1 MRGLDQGTL
10 LSNVRSSKYP
20 GIRCFGVV
28 ITASC
33 DIANTNGS
41 SSKVSKLYYL
51 VAVEVKK
58 WLSVGV
64 AYDLVYK
71 EKKNNLLQ
79 TVNNC
84 AENCGLRAGDLLRMD
99 STDADKVISGCGA
112 GSKKIR
118 QLNDSIQNYALFCRE
133 GMSDDD
139 RKEAIKKD
147 MDTAVRFLEKIT
159 KGEALHYYF
168 LPEIAYKLEGGQKSR
183 GLIVDLQ
190 EIESISIQDASRI
203 PSPGIDRQLFSEYSE
218 EECKRYGDS
227 FWLEQEDD
235 YVDCDTVIQSPWR
248 EHLMQRFSHDFSR
261 IGLDGPSKTD
271 YKALVDGI

>member
-1 MRGLDQGTL
+1 MRGLDQGTM
-10 LSNVRSSKYP
+10 LSNVRSSKYS

-33 DIANTNGS
+33 DIANTNEN

-58 WLSVGV
+58 WLSVETG
-64 AYDLVYK
+64 YNLVYK

-79 TVNNC
+79 TVNSC
-84 AENCGLRAGDLLRMD
+84 AENCGLSASELLRME
-99 STDADKVISGCGA
+99 STDADKVISGCEA
-112 GSKKIR
+112 ESKKIKR
-118 QLNDSIQNYALFCRE
+118 LNESMQNYALFCRE
-133 GMSDDD
+133 GMNDDD

-147 MDTAVRFLEKIT
+147 TDTAVKFLEKIT
-159 KGEALHYYF
+159 KGETLHYYF
-168 LPEIAYKLEGGQKSR
+168 LPEIAYKVEGGQKSS

-190 EIESISIQDASRI
+190 EIESISIQDALRI
-203 PSPGIDRQLFSEYSE
+203 PSPGIDRQLFSEYTE
-218 EECKRYGDS
+218 EECKRYSDL

-235 YVDCDTVIQSPWR
+235 YVDCDTIIQSPWR

-261 IGLDGPSKTD
+261 IGLDGPTKTD